1 MIRIISGTHKGRRIQ
16 APKQLPVRP
25 TTDRAKE
32 SLFNILN
39 HRIDWGESSVLDL
52 FSGTGNISYEFASRG
67 SKNVVAVDA
76 HPACTAFIHRTA
88 NALEL
93 TIQVVKQDVG
103 FYLDRNRQSFDVIF
117 CDPPY
122 AIAAEE
128 LQDLVTQCL
137 TGGHL
142 KPDGVLIVEHFKQID
157 LSDITGFQEA
167 RRYGQSVF
175 SFFEVEIEK

>member
-39 HRIDWGESSVLDL
+39 NSIEWTEISVLDL

-67 SKNVVAVDA
+67 CTNVVAVDA
-76 HPACTAFIHRTA
+76 HPACTTFINKTA
-88 NALEL
+88 NTLEL
-93 TIQVVKQDVG
+93 PIQVVKQEVE
-103 FYLDRNRQSFDVIF
+103 FYLERNRQSFDIIF

-122 AIAAEE
+122 DFTAET
-128 LQDLVTQCL
+128 LQKLVSQCL

-142 KPDGVLIVEHFKQID
+142 KPGGILVLEHFKQID
-157 LSDITGFQEA
+157 LSEISGFQES

-175 SFFEVEIEK
+175 SFFKIGE

>member
-1 MIRIISGTHKGRRIQ
+1 VIRIISGTHKGRRIQ

-39 HRIDWGESSVLDL
+39 NRFDWSDISVLDL
-52 FSGTGNISYEFASRG
+52 FSGTGNISYEFSSRG
-67 SKNVVAVDA
+67 SQNVVAVDA
-76 HPACTAFIHRTA
+76 HPACTAFINKTA

-93 TIQVVKQDVG
+93 SIQVVKQDVG

-122 AIAAEE
+122 DFTSEV
-128 LQDLVTQCL
+128 LQKLVSQCL

-142 KPDGVLIVEHFKQID
+142 KPEGILILEHFKQVD
-157 LSDITGFQEA
+157 LSEMPGFQES

-175 SFFEVEIEK
+175 SFFEIEV

>member
-39 HRIDWGESSVLDL
+39 NRIDWAEISVLDL

-67 SKNVVAVDA
+67 CRNVVAVDT
-76 HPACTAFIHRTA
+76 HPACTTFISKTA

-93 TIQVVKQDVG
+93 HIQVVKQEVG
-103 FYLDRNRQSFDVIF
+103 FYLERNRQSFDVIF

-122 AIAAEE
+122 DFTAEV
-128 LQDLVTQCL
+128 LKNLVTQCL

-142 KPDGVLIVEHFKQID
+142 KTDGILILEHFKQID
-157 LSDITGFQEA
+157 LSEIPGFQES

-175 SFFEVEIEK
+175 SFFEVVF